1 MAHSFAMR
9 LFLRTVKSF
18 DAISW
23 RREVI
28 RLLLIFLCLLWSFST
43 AAANPARDAI
53 LAALASQ
60 AKQADPAFAGFSV
73 DRGSKL
79 WNSTHTEGKVETP
92 SCTTCHTK
100 DATAEGMTRAL
111 KPIAPMGVSK
121 TPDRFTDPEKVDK
134 WFTRNCQSVLAR
146 ACTPVEK
153 GDVIT
158 YLSWL

>member
-1 MAHSFAMR
+1 M
-9 LFLRTVKSF
+9 
-18 DAISW
+18 
-23 RREVI
+23 I
-28 RLLLIFLCLLWSFST
+28 RLLLSFLCLLWSFS
-43 AAANPARDAI
+43 AAVANPARDTI

-79 WNSTHTEGKVETP
+79 WNCTHTEGKVETP

-111 KPIAPMGVSK
+111 KPIAPMAVSK

-134 WFTRNCQSVLAR
+134 WFTRNC
-146 ACTPVEK
+146 TPVEK

-158 YLSWL
+158 YLSGL